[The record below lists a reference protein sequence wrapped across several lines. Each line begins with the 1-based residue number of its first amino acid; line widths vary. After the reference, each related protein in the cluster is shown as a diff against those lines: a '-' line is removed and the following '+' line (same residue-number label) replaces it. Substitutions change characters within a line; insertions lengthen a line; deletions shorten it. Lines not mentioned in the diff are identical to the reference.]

1 MKSSILM
8 GICMAGATLAMTS
21 CNDFLDLTPRDSVSN
36 KMIWSN
42 SDDAQYAVNYLYHF
56 LYDDDNSSNGQS
68 VAGMTEALTDQ
79 MKYGSYNYNAMCFIP
94 SEMSYGGT
102 TITANYITAYLGT
115 WSDDYTRIRRI
126 NENLSNLHEFGG
138 SLSNATR
145 LEAEMRFMRAF
156 IYFDLIKRYK
166 DVILYDA
173 NLNDIKKDKNVSP
186 ESECWDFVENDLNFA
201 AENLPTK
208 ADAEGRIDKGAA
220 YAFLTRAMLYAKR
233 YDKVVAAF
241 NKVKELGY
249 DLEDN
254 YADSYSKT
262 IAAGNKEA
270 ILQYTFD
277 NTTGHS
283 FDSYY
288 TPGGDFKLISKNGGG
303 YGTPTQE
310 MVESYELKTGGY
322 PDWSAWH
329 TTEGTTAT
337 PPYDQLEPRFQ
348 ATVLYN
354 GAEWKGRHIESYVD
368 GTDGWCQWGEK
379 SPEGRSTTGY
389 YLRKLVDE
397 NHDLATVSVSTQPL
411 TVIRYAEV
419 LLNYAEACY
428 FTGDA
433 QNANAAVKAI
443 RTRVGLPSSDQT
455 GDELFKTIRHER
467 KIELAYEGQWY
478 WDLRRWGLAS
488 KSYAEGGLSGYQQH
502 GLKITLEPNGDFKYV
517 YVSVDDK
524 DRSFPEK
531 LYRLPMP
538 QAELD
543 NNGAVTQYPE
553 WK

>member
-1 MKSSILM
+1 
-8 GICMAGATLAMTS
+8 MAGATLAMTS

-102 TITANYITAYLGT
+102 TITANYITSYLGT

>member
-1 MKSSILM
+1 
-8 GICMAGATLAMTS
+8 MAGATLAMTS

-102 TITANYITAYLGT
+102 TITANYITSYLGT

-201 AENLPTK
+201 AENLPAK

>member
-1 MKSSILM
+1 M

-42 SDDAQYAVNYLYHF
+42 SDDAQYAVNYLDHF

-201 AENLPTK
+201 AENLPAK

-249 DLEDN
+249 DLEAN

-283 FDSYY
+283 FDTYY

>member
-102 TITANYITAYLGT
+102 TITANYITSYLGT

>member
-1 MKSSILM
+1 
-8 GICMAGATLAMTS
+8 MAGATLAMTS